1 MSGLSGHT
9 MNRYT
14 TIKQLGDGTYGSVLL
29 GRSIDVIPALV
40 LTGAEELY
48 EYAPVTGTDYEIPV
62 CSGDMLFN
70 VLDEYLGFLN

>member
-1 MSGLSGHT
+1 MGGAFLALKGPAVTDELSEAAHAVE
-9 MNRYT
+9 
-14 TIKQLGDGTYGSVLL
+14 KLG
-29 GRSIDVIPALV
+29 AQ
-40 LTGAEELY
+40 AEELY